1 MTHLIKIISAAAIAA
16 SLAACATYDDA
27 STDSMSK
34 SETIMKADVP
44 MVGGAAMLPSKTIV
58 ENASAA
64 PNLTTLVSAVKQAQL
79 VETLE
84 TLTDLQKVLT
94 AHVVP
99 GTISASDLMEAI
111 STNGGSFSAETV
123 SGDMLKF
130 YVINGDVK
138 IEDENGGLSTVTT
151 GLFKEMTLMTDII
164 VTNLETV
171 PGRSIVQ
178 HLGIV
183 QGNTVR
189 AKHVGRDIMAGLK
202 NIVGGELRGYTDDGR
217 SD

>member
-1 MTHLIKIISAAAIAA
+1 MTHLIKIISATAIAA

-27 STDSMSK
+27 STESMSK
-34 SETIMKADVP
+34 SETMMKADVP

-79 VETLE
+79 VETLSGPGPF
-84 TLTDLQKVLT
+84 TVFAPTNDAFAKLPSATVNSLMMDSNRADLQKVLT

-130 YVINGDVK
+130 YIINGDVSQQ
-138 IEDENGGLSTVTT
+138 GG
-151 GLFKEMTLMTDII
+151 FFI
-164 VTNLETV
+164 
-171 PGRSIVQ
+171 
-178 HLGIV
+178 
-183 QGNTVR
+183 
-189 AKHVGRDIMAGLK
+189 A
-202 NIVGGELRGYTDDGR
+202 
-217 SD
+217 